1 MRSPER
7 ELGRGICAERALQ
20 FDPRMA
26 GDDWM
31 DAYIAEAL
39 KSTGTRKA
47 PKTDAPPV
55 AAARPAP
62 ETTPPPPGRPRT
74 ASAPP
79 HSVVARTSSQI
90 RTPDAPVVGRTPT
103 PSNVGP
109 AVGRTPTP
117 NGLRARTPSVP
128 PTFDDS
134 PLASID
140 RARRPTPPPPA
151 VARTRSA
158 SASPLA
164 IARARDLASVE
175 PLPHTRAPHASSTQ
189 LPQVDELDTD
199 FGDDTIPDMG
209 AVAALTDQDDRGVR
223 RS

>member
-1 MRSPER
+1 
-7 ELGRGICAERALQ
+7 
-20 FDPRMA
+20 
-26 GDDWM
+26 M

-39 KSTGTRKA
+39 QSTGTRKA
-47 PKTDAPPV
+47 PKTDGPPV

-62 ETTPPPPGRPRT
+62 ATTPPPPGRPRT
-74 ASAPP
+74 ASASP
-79 HSVVARTSSQI
+79 HSVVARTSSPI
-90 RTPDAPVVGRTPT
+90 RTPDAPVVGRAPT
-103 PSNVGP
+103 PNAAPSNAGP
-109 AVGRTPTP
+109 AVGRAPTP
-117 NGLRARTPSVP
+117 NGLRARTSSVP

-164 IARARDLASVE
+164 IARARDLAMVE

-189 LPQVDELDTD
+189 LPQVDELDSD
-199 FGDDTIPDMG
+199 FGDDTVPDMT